1 LRDRATVHPGE
12 YVVVEVR
19 DTGTGI
25 ATDKLPHIF
34 EPFFTTKKVGEG
46 TGLGLSTVYGIVKQ
60 TGGFVFADSDDTGT
74 CFSVYLPVNEDPDE
88 VEELVAKPKP
98 VSDLTGRGH
107 ILLVEDEAP
116 VRSFA
121 ARALTLR
128 GYTVTEAES
137 GEEALE
143 ILSDK
148 DVQFDVYVSDVIMPG
163 RDGPTWVR
171 EAMKDRPNAK
181 VVFVSGYAE
190 DAFNNGQPEIPNS
203 LFLAKPFSLAELTQ
217 KVKEQIDA

>member
-1 LRDRATVHPGE
+1 M
-12 YVVVEVR
+12 
-19 DTGTGI
+19 
-25 ATDKLPHIF
+25 
-34 EPFFTTKKVGEG
+34 
-46 TGLGLSTVYGIVKQ
+46 KQ
-60 TGGFVFADSDDTGT
+60 TGGFVFADSDNAGT
-74 CFSVYLPVNEDPDE
+74 VFSIYLPVNEEEDE
-88 VEELVAKPKP
+88 IEEAAPPEKPA
-98 VSDLTGRGH
+98 SDLTGRGH

-121 ARALTLR
+121 ARALSLR

-143 ILSDK
+143 ILADK
-148 DVQFDVYVSDVIMPG
+148 DVHFDVYVSDVIMPG

-190 DAFNNGQPEIPNS
+190 DAFNNGEPDIPNAS
-203 LFLAKPFSLAELTQ
+203 FLAKPFSLVELTQ
-217 KVKEQIDA
+217 KVKEQFDA